1 MICPSCANEVG
12 QNDKFCQHCG
22 TNLTVEKPIM
32 KENVDTNNNLTCP
45 NCNENVQSNDKFCIN
60 CGFKLNESMQ
70 YSSNETYNHSHQHIE
85 REVANNTN
93 ITEEAKNLFN
103 NTTKSIGRLAGN
115 DEILKL
121 NLRDM
126 FAQVFKFHS
135 KHESDDVFIAGTQS
149 TTPHI
154 TEVSEEWGKPWVF
167 SRVFISLLIT
177 FIGLWF
183 LAKMFGNEN
192 SIPGMIF
199 IGALIVPISG
209 VIFFFESNAFRNI
222 SFFEV
227 LKMFFVGG
235 VFSLISTLVL
245 YQFVSFSD
253 DLEMYGIMTTGDAF
267 LIGLVEEIG
276 KAIIVVLFINYQ
288 RTNKILNGILIGAS
302 IGAGFAVFETAGYI
316 LKLSF
321 MSDQTVDLNVMIEI
335 IILRGW
341 SALGGHLVWAAIIG
355 AAVVI
360 VKNTSQFTWS
370 NILDKRFLFFFF
382 ISVVLH
388 FIWDAPI
395 TFLGS
400 YNLKLIIL
408 IVIAWIFIFILM
420 KSGLTQVNVLQ
431 KEYIENKEK
440 Q

>member
-1 MICPSCANEVG
+1 MELC
-12 QNDKFCQHCG
+12 
-22 TNLTVEKPIM
+22 
-32 KENVDTNNNLTCP
+32 
-45 NCNENVQSNDKFCIN
+45 
-60 CGFKLNESMQ
+60 
-70 YSSNETYNHSHQHIE
+70 
-85 REVANNTN
+85 
-93 ITEEAKNLFN
+93 
-103 NTTKSIGRLAGN
+103 
-115 DEILKL
+115 
-121 NLRDM
+121 
-126 FAQVFKFHS
+126 
-135 KHESDDVFIAGTQS
+135 
-149 TTPHI
+149 
-154 TEVSEEWGKPWVF
+154 
-167 SRVFISLLIT
+167 
-177 FIGLWF
+177 
-183 LAKMFGNEN
+183 
-192 SIPGMIF
+192 
-199 IGALIVPISG
+199 
-209 VIFFFESNAFRNI
+209 
-222 SFFEV
+222 
-227 LKMFFVGG
+227 
-235 VFSLISTLVL
+235 
-245 YQFVSFSD
+245 
-253 DLEMYGIMTTGDAF
+253 
-267 LIGLVEEIG
+267 

-316 LKLSF
+316 LNLSF

>member
-1 MICPSCANEVG
+1 
-12 QNDKFCQHCG
+12 
-22 TNLTVEKPIM
+22 
-32 KENVDTNNNLTCP
+32 
-45 NCNENVQSNDKFCIN
+45 
-60 CGFKLNESMQ
+60 
-70 YSSNETYNHSHQHIE
+70 HIE

-126 FAQVFKFHS
+126 FSQVFKFHS

-316 LKLSF
+316 LNLSF